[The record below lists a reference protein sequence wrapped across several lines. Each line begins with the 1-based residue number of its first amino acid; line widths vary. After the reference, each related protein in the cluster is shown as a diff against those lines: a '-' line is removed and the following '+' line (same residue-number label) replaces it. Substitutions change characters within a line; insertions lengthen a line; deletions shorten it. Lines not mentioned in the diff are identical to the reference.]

1 MTEMEHTQSNNNGNG
16 KDNGNNNGDD
26 NCNEIG
32 ADNTQREIERRVER
46 QIERSMSGTV
56 ARGDNT
62 SCNGIG
68 SDAHWVD
75 GRNAAG
81 RPPIMAIRLGW
92 PM

>member
-26 NCNEIG
+26 NRNQIH
-32 ADNTQREIERRVER
+32 ADNPQREIERRVER
-46 QIERSMSGTV
+46 HIEAESQADHTGNLVCDGAGNNSHR
-56 ARGDNT
+56 
-62 SCNGIG
+62 
-68 SDAHWVD
+68 VD